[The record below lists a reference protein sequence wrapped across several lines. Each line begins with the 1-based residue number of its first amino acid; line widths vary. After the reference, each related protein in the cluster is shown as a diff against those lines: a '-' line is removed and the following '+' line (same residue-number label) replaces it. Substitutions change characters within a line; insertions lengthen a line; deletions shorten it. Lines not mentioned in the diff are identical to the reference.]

1 MKQILFSFLLAC
13 IVHPALKAQ
22 EVNIMDAE
30 EEELLKLL
38 ENPSTPEPLRLE
50 VLNELAYDF
59 WNTPEYRDAAIGW
72 AQEALALAKKLDAP
86 RGESSALNRL
96 GLLADSGGQQD
107 SALIYFKQ
115 ALDIRLGLGLK
126 RGAASI
132 YNNLGNLFKRQEG
145 KAEKAV
151 EYYLSG
157 LEVLGGEDVNSD
169 GARLHNNLGGL
180 YTTMGDYSGAG
191 HHLDQARRIYESLNS
206 DFGRALNLINKG
218 IYYQALNNHTVAKQS
233 FQESLMLLRGSDK
246 EQYIGKCYNS
256 LGNHYFYSDS
266 FNRALLYYDS
276 ALQLKKLEADDL
288 ASVIRNKGAIFVE
301 TGRLDSAF
309 ANFQYG
315 LNAFEK
321 MGDQREIADIHFNL
335 GRIYAEKGDY
345 KAAIQQYEKSLEMLE
360 ALQLPA
366 LRSNVLLHLSI
377 AHQEEGELRK
387 ALRYNNQHLLLR
399 DSLEQNM
406 VAGLNQEVNLE
417 KAYNQALLK
426 LSREE
431 RQKLIYFGLIGF
443 LAVWLL
449 FMGAAFYAFI
459 NRKRE
464 QVARLEL
471 EDALNHQEL
480 ERAYAYID
488 GRDEERQRIG
498 QDLHDRLGSMLAMAK
513 MKITSLDAKIEAFQA
528 ENRQQFEKGT
538 ELLDHAVDELREI
551 SYNLISG
558 IIVKFGLK
566 AQLEATAEDLRE
578 TGRLKVELS
587 THGLQERLNSKLEI
601 QIYRIIQ
608 ELTANVVKYANA
620 KKLTLQV
627 NRFNGVVNIMVED
640 DGRGFDLER
649 AVNDGGMGLKSVE
662 SRVNKLDGELKIDTA
677 KGRGTTVMIDIPV
690 QEN

>member
-1 MKQILFSFLLAC
+1 MKRILFSFLLAC
-13 IVHPALKAQ
+13 FALPALEAQ
-22 EVNIMDAE
+22 EINIMDAE
-30 EEELLKLL
+30 EEELLELL
-38 ENPSTPEPLRLE
+38 KNPSTSEQLRLE

-59 WNTPEYRDAAIGW
+59 RNTPEYRNDAIGW
-72 AQEALALAKKLDAP
+72 AQEALALAQKLDDP
-86 RGESSALNRL
+86 EGESDALNRL
-96 GLLADSGGQQD
+96 GLLADSGGQLD
-107 SALIYFKQ
+107 SALLYFEQ
-115 ALDIRLGLGLK
+115 ALAIRLDRGMK

-151 EYYLSG
+151 DYYLDG

-180 YTTMGDYSGAG
+180 YTTMGDYSRAG
-191 HHLDQARRIYESLNS
+191 YHLDRARLIYESLNN

-218 IYYQALNNHTVAKQS
+218 IYYQALNNHPAAEQA
-233 FQESLMLLRGSDK
+233 FQESLNKLKGSDK

-256 LGNHYFYSDS
+256 LGNHYFYRDS
-266 FNRALLYYDS
+266 FSRALIYYDS

-315 LNAFEK
+315 LRAFEK

-335 GRIYAEKGDY
+335 GRIYAQKGDY
-345 KAAIQQYEKSLEMLE
+345 QAAIQQYEKSLEMLG

-366 LRSNVLLHLSI
+366 LKSDVLLHLSI
-377 AHQEEGELRK
+377 AHQEEGELQQ
-387 ALRYNNQHLLLR
+387 ALRYNNQYFLLR
-399 DSLEQNM
+399 DSLEKNM
-406 VAGLNQEVNLE
+406 VAGLNQEVNLV
-417 KAYNQALLK
+417 AANGQLLLK
-426 LSREE
+426 LAKEE
-431 RQKLIYFGLIGF
+431 KQKIIYYGLIGL

-449 FMGAAFYAFI
+449 FMGAVFYAFI
-459 NRKRE
+459 TRKRE
-464 QVARLEL
+464 QVAKLQL
-471 EDALNHQEL
+471 EDALNQQEL
-480 ERAYAYID
+480 ERAYAYIE

-513 MKITSLDAKIEAFQA
+513 MKFTSLDAKIEAFQA
-528 ENRQQFEKGT
+528 ENRQHFEKGT
-538 ELLDHAVDELREI
+538 ELLDHAVDELREV

-578 TGRLKVELS
+578 TGKLKVELS
-587 THGLQERLNSKLEI
+587 THGLQERLSSRLEI

-608 ELTANVVKYANA
+608 ELATNAVKHA
-620 KKLTLQV
+620 KARKLTLQA
-627 NRFNGVVNIMVED
+627 NRFEGVVNIMVED
-640 DGRGFDLER
+640 DGQGFDPER
-649 AVNDGGMGLKSVE
+649 AINDGGMGLKSVE
-662 SRVNKLDGELKIDTA
+662 SRVHKLDGELKIDTA
-677 KGRGTTVMIDIPV
+677 KGRGTTIMIDIPI
-690 QEN
+690 QDE

>member
-1 MKQILFSFLLAC
+1 M
-13 IVHPALKAQ
+13 
-22 EVNIMDAE
+22 
-30 EEELLKLL
+30 ELLK
-38 ENPSTPEPLRLE
+38 NPSTSEQLRLE

-59 WNTPEYRDAAIGW
+59 RNTPEYRNDAIGW
-72 AQEALALAKKLDAP
+72 AQEALALAQKLDDP
-86 RGESSALNRL
+86 EGESDALNRL
-96 GLLADSGGQQD
+96 GLLADSGGQLD
-107 SALIYFKQ
+107 SALLYFEQ
-115 ALDIRLGLGLK
+115 ALAIRLDRGMK

-151 EYYLSG
+151 DYYLDG

-180 YTTMGDYSGAG
+180 YTTMGDYSRAG
-191 HHLDQARRIYESLNS
+191 YHLDRARLIYESLNN

-218 IYYQALNNHTVAKQS
+218 IYYQALNNHPAAEQA
-233 FQESLMLLRGSDK
+233 FQESLNKLKGSDK

-256 LGNHYFYSDS
+256 LGNHYFYRDS
-266 FNRALLYYDS
+266 FSRALIYYDS

-315 LNAFEK
+315 LRAFEK

-335 GRIYAEKGDY
+335 GRIYAQKGDY
-345 KAAIQQYEKSLEMLE
+345 QAAIQQYEKSLEMLG

-366 LRSNVLLHLSI
+366 LKSDVLLHLSI
-377 AHQEEGELRK
+377 AHQEEGELQQ
-387 ALRYNNQHLLLR
+387 ALRYNNQYFLLR
-399 DSLEQNM
+399 DSLEKNM
-406 VAGLNQEVNLE
+406 VAGLNQEVNLV
-417 KAYNQALLK
+417 AANGQLLLK
-426 LSREE
+426 LAKEE
-431 RQKLIYFGLIGF
+431 KQKIIYYGLIGL

-449 FMGAAFYAFI
+449 FMGAVFYAFI
-459 NRKRE
+459 TRKRE
-464 QVARLEL
+464 QVAKLQL
-471 EDALNHQEL
+471 EDALNQQEL
-480 ERAYAYID
+480 ERAYAYIE

-513 MKITSLDAKIEAFQA
+513 MKFTSLDAKIEAFQA
-528 ENRQQFEKGT
+528 ENRQHFEKGT
-538 ELLDHAVDELREI
+538 ELLDHAVDELREV

-578 TGRLKVELS
+578 TGKLKVELS
-587 THGLQERLNSKLEI
+587 THGLQERLSSRLEI

-608 ELTANVVKYANA
+608 ELATNAVKHA
-620 KKLTLQV
+620 KARKLTLQA
-627 NRFNGVVNIMVED
+627 NRFEGVVNIMVED
-640 DGRGFDLER
+640 DGQGFDPER
-649 AVNDGGMGLKSVE
+649 AINDGGMGLKSVE
-662 SRVNKLDGELKIDTA
+662 SRVHKLDGELKIDTA
-677 KGRGTTVMIDIPV
+677 KGRGTTIMIDIPI
-690 QEN
+690 QDE